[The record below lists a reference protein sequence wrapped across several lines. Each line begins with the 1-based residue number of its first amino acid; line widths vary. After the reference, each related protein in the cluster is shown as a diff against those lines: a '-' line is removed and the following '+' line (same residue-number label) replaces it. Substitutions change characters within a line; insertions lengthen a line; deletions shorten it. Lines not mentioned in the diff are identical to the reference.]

1 MERRASSSRRIANV
15 LLSVVLVLG
24 LMPAPAFAGETGIA
38 NDAADPAV
46 TEAASLLTAIDTF
59 PANDDASSESSEAEA
74 TPTPGWTQSGSCE
87 WMIDNEGLLTVRPL
101 GNGES
106 GFLEDWGDYGN
117 APWYDYRSMIKS
129 AVVKPGVSAWRCNTM
144 FAGCSSLTT
153 LDLSG
158 FDTSKV
164 VDMSWMFSGCSSLT
178 TLDLSG
184 FDTSGAGTM
193 YCMFNNCSSLK
204 TIRASKLFSTAG
216 LDEPQE
222 GMFSGCSSLVGG
234 EGTAYDSSF
243 VDSSRARIDGGAN
256 APGYFTAESTFG
268 ATLTPGW
275 TQSDTC
281 EWMID
286 NEGLLTVRPLG
297 NGESGFLEDWGDC
310 GNVPWY
316 NYRSMI
322 KSAVVKPGVSARTCV
337 GMFSGCSSL
346 TTLDLSGFDT
356 SQVTSTGSM
365 FSYCTSLT
373 SLDLSSFDT
382 SKVTSMGNMFLF
394 CSSLSFLN
402 LSSFDT
408 SAVTGML
415 GMFYGCTSL
424 TSLDLSSFDT
434 SKVTSMEYMFIACKS
449 LASLDL
455 SSFDTSK
462 VTNMGYMF
470 HGCKSLASLDL
481 SSFDTSK
488 VTGMYKMFLGCSSL
502 TTLDLSSFNTA
513 KVASMSEMFSGCSSL
528 KTIFVS
534 RLFTT
539 AEVKSSNYMFDGCC
553 LLVGGA
559 GTAYDSSF
567 VNAARARIDG
577 GSNAPGYFIGKH
589 EKLDGDV
596 NGNGALNVVDAQI
609 AYDIAT
615 TDFYKDRQDYAD
627 MRARADVTWDN
638 EVDAADAFAIQYAV
652 LRGW

>member
-117 APWYDYRSMIKS
+117 APWYD
-129 AVVKPGVSAWRCNTM
+129 
-144 FAGCSSLTT
+144 
-153 LDLSG
+153 
-158 FDTSKV
+158 
-164 VDMSWMFSGCSSLT
+164 
-178 TLDLSG
+178 
-184 FDTSGAGTM
+184 
-193 YCMFNNCSSLK
+193 
-204 TIRASKLFSTAG
+204 
-216 LDEPQE
+216 
-222 GMFSGCSSLVGG
+222 
-234 EGTAYDSSF
+234 
-243 VDSSRARIDGGAN
+243 
-256 APGYFTAESTFG
+256 
-268 ATLTPGW
+268 
-275 TQSDTC
+275 
-281 EWMID
+281 
-286 NEGLLTVRPLG
+286 
-297 NGESGFLEDWGDC
+297 
-310 GNVPWY
+310 
-316 NYRSMI
+316 YRSMI

>member
-1 MERRASSSRRIANV
+1 MFLGCSSLTTLDLSGFKTSKVTSMCYTFSGCSR
-15 LLSVVLVLG
+15 L
-24 LMPAPAFAGETGIA
+24 
-38 NDAADPAV
+38 
-46 TEAASLLTAIDTF
+46 ASLDVSSFDTS
-59 PANDDASSESSEAEA
+59 NVTNMCS
-74 TPTPGWTQSGSCE
+74 T
-87 WMIDNEGLLTVRPL
+87 
-101 GNGES
+101 
-106 GFLEDWGDYGN
+106 
-117 APWYDYRSMIKS
+117 
-129 AVVKPGVSAWRCNTM
+129 

-158 FDTSKV
+158 FNTAKVTS
-164 VDMSWMFSGCSSLT
+164 MSGMFSGCSSLT

-184 FDTSGAGTM
+184 FDTSGVETM
-193 YCMFNNCSSLK
+193 YCMFDNCSSLK

-222 GMFSGCSSLVGG
+222 DTFSGCSSLVGG

-243 VDSSRARIDGGAN
+243 IDVSRARIDGGAN

-281 EWMID
+281 EWMVD
-286 NEGLLTVRPLG
+286 DEGLLTIRPLG
-297 NGESGFLEDWGDC
+297 DGKSGFLRDWGDR

-316 NYRSMI
+316 DYRSMI
-322 KSAVVKPGVSARTCV
+322 KSVVVKPGVSARTCV
-337 GMFSGCSSL
+337 GMFSDCSSL
-346 TTLDLSGFDT
+346 TALDLSGLDT
-356 SQVTSTGSM
+356 SQVTSMGSM
-365 FSYCTSLT
+365 FSFCTSLT

-415 GMFYGCTSL
+415 GMFYGCASL

-434 SKVTSMEYMFIACKS
+434 SKVTSMEYMFSACKS

-455 SSFDTSK
+455 SSFDTS
-462 VTNMGYMF
+462 M
-470 HGCKSLASLDL
+470 
-481 SSFDTSK
+481 
-488 VTGMYKMFLGCSSL
+488 VTGVYKMFLGCSSL
-502 TTLDLSSFNTA
+502 TTLDLSGFNTA

-539 AEVKSSNYMFDGCC
+539 AEVGSSNRMFDGCC

-559 GTAYDSSF
+559 GTVYDSSF
-567 VNAARARIDG
+567 VNSARARIDG
-577 GSNAPGYFIGKH
+577 GSDDPGYFTGKH

-596 NGNGALNVVDAQI
+596 NGNGILNAVDTQI

-627 MRARADVTWDN
+627 MRARADVTWDD
-638 EVDAADAFAIQYAV
+638 EVDASDAFAIQYAA